1 MTRAAIT
8 GASGHVGANL
18 VRLLIERDY
27 DVCAVV
33 HGDARGVEGLTCR
46 RAPGSVLDQSS
57 LCDTFKGAEIVFHL
71 AAVITLNRDRSGIVW
86 RTNVEGTRNVV
97 KACIANGVRRLIQ
110 CSSIHAFSVYPLHEV
125 VTEER
130 ALAME
135 PNLPDYDRSKVG
147 GELEALKGI
156 ERGLEVVIINPTAVV
171 GPNDF
176 KPSRMGQ
183 FLLEVKAGKMPAVV
197 QGGFNWVD
205 ARDVS
210 LGAEAAA
217 RVGKS
222 GGRYLLA
229 GHHKS
234 LMELATIASEITG
247 ATPPRFASPI
257 WMARMALPF
266 GALLSAITGKE
277 QKFTSDSLRAVTHHQ
292 NISHEKAARELGYAP
307 RALQES
313 IADTYKWFVDSGY
326 A

>member
-1 MTRAAIT
+1 MTRVAIT

-18 VRLLIERDY
+18 VRLLIERGY

-33 HGDARGVEGLTCR
+33 HGDSRGVEGLACR
-46 RAPGSVLDQSS
+46 QVSGSVLDPLS
-57 LCDTFKGAEIVFHL
+57 LCEAFKSAEYVFHL
-71 AAVITLNRDRSGIVW
+71 AAIITLTRDRSGMVW
-86 RTNVEGTRNVV
+86 RTNVEGTKNVV
-97 KACIANGVRRLIQ
+97 DACVACGVRKLIQ
-110 CSSIHAFSVYPLHEV
+110 CSSIHAFSAYPLEELI
-125 VTEER
+125 TESR
-130 ALAME
+130 ALATE

-176 KPSRMGQ
+176 KPSRMGK

-197 QGGFNWVD
+197 EGGFNWVD

-217 RVGKS
+217 RLGKS

-229 GHHKS
+229 GTQKS
-234 LMELATIASEITG
+234 LLDLSRIACEITG
-247 ATPPRFASPI
+247 TTPPRFASPI
-257 WMARMALPF
+257 WMAHMALPF
-266 GALLSAITGKE
+266 GALVSAITGKE

-292 NISHEKAARELGYAP
+292 KISHEKASRELGYAARP
-307 RALQES
+307 LQETIS
-313 IADTYKWFVDSGY
+313 DTYKWFVDAGY

>member
-1 MTRAAIT
+1 MTRVALT

-33 HGDARGVEGLTCR
+33 NRDTRGVDGLPCKR
-46 RAPGSVLDQSS
+46 VAGSVLDCAS
-57 LCDTFKGAEIVFHL
+57 LCEAFKGAEYVFHL
-71 AAVITLNRDRSGIVW
+71 AAIITLARDRSGIVW
-86 RTNVEGTRNVV
+86 RTNVEGTKNVV
-97 KACIANGVRRLIQ
+97 DACVACGVRRLLQ
-110 CSSIHAFSVYPLHEV
+110 CSSIHAFSAYPLHEM

-130 ALAME
+130 ALATE

-156 ERGLEVVIINPTAVV
+156 ERGLDVVIINPTAVV

-176 KPSRMGQ
+176 KPSRMGG
-183 FLLEVKAGKMPAVV
+183 FLLELKAGKMPAVV

-210 LGAEAAA
+210 LGAETAA

-229 GHHKS
+229 GTHRS
-234 LMELATIASEITG
+234 LLDLARIACEITG

-257 WMARMALPF
+257 WMAQMALPF
-266 GALLSAITGKE
+266 GALVSAITGKE

-292 NISHEKAARELGYAP
+292 NISHEKASRELGYAP
-307 RALQES
+307 RALQET
-313 IADTYKWFVDSGY
+313 IADTYKWFADAGY